1 MEDLDIQFYISDMY
15 IIFARSDNID
25 DIDINYDERIK
36 TFEIK
41 LSKYI
46 NSKELCIT
54 KHIYKE
60 AIEGVPIEL
69 VCKQILDEFNDF
81 LKQNNLDN
89 YKNKLKAIF
98 NKHGVS
104 NQLKKLAEEVFE
116 LQEAIIEYENSGCCD
131 EEDSVEFVNH
141 IAEEIADVMVVLNQI
156 KEAYKLDEDE
166 IKNIMKLKIDRQCE
180 RDGIDAG
187 NS

>member
-25 DIDINYDERIK
+25 DIDINYDKPTK

-46 NSKELCIT
+46 NSKELCVT

-60 AIEGVPIEL
+60 AIKDVPIES
-69 VCKQILDEFNDF
+69 VCKQILDEFNYF

-98 NKHGVS
+98 NKHGS
-104 NQLKKLAEEVFE
+104 SAQLKKLGEEVFE
-116 LQEAIIEYENSGCCD
+116 LQESIINYMDCGYIDGTERL
-131 EEDSVEFVNH
+131 NH
-141 IAEEIADVMVVLNQI
+141 ITEEFADVMVVLNQI
-156 KEAYKLDEDE
+156 KEVYKLDENK
-166 IKNIMKLKIDRQCE
+166 IKNIMKFKIDRQCE
-180 RDGIDAG
+180 RDDIDAG

>member
-1 MEDLDIQFYISDMY
+1 MEGLDIQFYISDMY

-25 DIDINYDERIK
+25 DIDINYDERTK

-60 AIEGVPIEL
+60 VIEGVPIEL

-104 NQLKKLAEEVFE
+104 NQLKKLGEEVFE
-116 LQEAIIEYENSGCCD
+116 LQESIINYIDCGYIDGTERL
-131 EEDSVEFVNH
+131 NH
-141 IAEEIADVMVVLNQI
+141 ITEEFADVMVVLNQI
-156 KEAYKLDEDE
+156 KEVYKLDEDE
-166 IKNIMKLKIDRQCE
+166 IMNIMKLKIDRQCE
-180 RDGIDAG
+180 RDDVDAG
-187 NS
+187 NN